1 MISVT
6 IILLRICD
14 LFFNFQEKPTSHV
27 SKNVKQYARKDCEN
41 DNLFDYT
48 VK

>member
-27 SKNVKQYARKDCEN
+27 SKNVKQYAGNDCEN
-41 DNLFDYT
+41 DIFLIYC
-48 VK
+48 K

>member
-14 LFFNFQEKPTSHV
+14 LFFNFPENHISHV
-27 SKNVKQYARKDCEN
+27 SKNVK
-41 DNLFDYT
+41 
-48 VK
+48 